1 MSSELP
7 PDPERLRIILAWLE
21 EQIVKNDTV
30 GAYLQVQHDTVA
42 QALAQAEG
50 EQQPTEQPAPAPAPA
65 PRPLRPTSL
74 PTFTGDRR
82 PAFKVVE
89 RGGENE
95 PPRLT
100 LHIGACEID
109 DGPAHHVDAHDAL
122 AALREGLDA
131 CAVCRPDIDLSF
143 DD

>member
-1 MSSELP
+1 MSQLP
-7 PDPERLRIILAWLE
+7 PDPERLRLILEWLDG
-21 EQIVKNDTV
+21 QIAHNDTV
-30 GAYLQVQHDTVA
+30 ATYLKVQHATVTE
-42 QALAQAEG
+42 ALARAEG
-50 EQQPTEQPAPAPAPA
+50 EQQPTEQPAPAPSRRP
-65 PRPLRPTSL
+65 PR

-109 DGPAHHVDAHDAL
+109 DGPAHQINAHDAL

>member
-1 MSSELP
+1 MGSELP
-7 PDPERLRIILAWLE
+7 PDPARLRIILAWLE
-21 EQIVKNDTV
+21 EQIVKNDTL
-30 GAYLQVQHDTVA
+30 GTYLRVQHDTVA

-50 EQQPTEQPAPAPAPA
+50 EQQPTEQPAPAPQARP
-65 PRPLRPTSL
+65 PRATSL

-109 DGPAHHVDAHDAL
+109 DGPAHQIDAHDAL

-131 CAVCRPDIDLSF
+131 CVVCRPDIDLSF